1 MINVPETSSSLFD
14 PSAVPQEIRLNAGR
28 DELVVTWDDGRPH
41 TFRASALRT
50 ACRCAWCTRARAE
63 ERLPTGFP
71 GIAITS
77 LSPIADYALNLHFSD
92 GHERGIYPFSYLRAL
107 AGADLA
113 EHRP

>member
-1 MINVPETSSSLFD
+1 MIDALQTSSSLFD
-14 PSAVPQEIRLNAGR
+14 PTAVPEEIRLGAGR
-28 DELVVTWDDGRPH
+28 DELVLTWEDGVPH
-41 TFRASALRT
+41 AFGASALRA

-63 ERLPTGFP
+63 ERLPKDFP

>member
-1 MINVPETSSSLFD
+1 MIDALQTSSSLFD
-14 PSAVPQEIRLNAGR
+14 PTAVPEEIRLSAGR
-28 DELVVTWDDGRPH
+28 DELVLTWEDGVPRAFP
-41 TFRASALRT
+41 ASALRA

-63 ERLPTGFP
+63 ERLPHAFP

>member
-1 MINVPETSSSLFD
+1 MINALETSSSLFD
-14 PSAVPQEIRLNAGR
+14 PSAVPEEIRLSAGR
-28 DELVVTWDDGRPH
+28 DGLVLTWEDGVPH
-41 TFRASALRT
+41 TFRAPALRA

-63 ERLPTGFP
+63 GRFPEGFA